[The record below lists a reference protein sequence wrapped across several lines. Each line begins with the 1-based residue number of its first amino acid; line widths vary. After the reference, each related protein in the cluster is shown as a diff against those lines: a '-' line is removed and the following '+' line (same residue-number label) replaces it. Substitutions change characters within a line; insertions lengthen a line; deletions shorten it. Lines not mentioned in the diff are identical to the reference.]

1 MGKKAFKYFIILLI
15 IPLLV
20 SLAIAIYTGRA
31 TNNSYNY
38 DSISGNMYDG
48 GYSQEEQ
55 IKRSNPYI
63 YLTVFSFIAIS
74 VGVWAYVRKK
84 GNI

>member
-15 IPLLV
+15 IPLIISLV
-20 SLAIAIYTGRA
+20 IAISSGRA
-31 TNNSYNY
+31 TNTSYNY
-38 DSISGNMYDG
+38 DSISGNMYESN
-48 GYSQEEQ
+48 YTYEEQ
-55 IKRSNPYI
+55 VKRSNPYI
-63 YLTVFSFIAIS
+63 YLTLFTFIAIS